1 MKDKKNIFLVIPSF
15 NEAGRLQVTISKAK
29 EYLRPENIV
38 VVDDASKVPEVLPK
52 KSGIWLLRH
61 KLNLGKGAAM
71 RTGAEFAFDQGA
83 DAVIF
88 MDADCQHDPKE
99 IPTFTKHLSEGYD
112 LVFGSRRPGINTP
125 LARFLGKKLT
135 SAYVSVI
142 FGIFITDILSGYRG
156 LSRKAYKLIKWDSDR
171 YAVETEMIA
180 RLSHHKNE
188 LKWIEFPI
196 DTIYIDKYKGM
207 TAIDAI
213 RLLASSIIW
222 KLR

>member
-1 MKDKKNIFLVIPSF
+1 MKIYLVIPSF
-15 NEAGRLQVTISKAK
+15 NEGLRLRDTLAKARK
-29 EYLRPENIV
+29 YLPTENIV
-38 VVDDASKVPEVLPK
+38 VVDDASRKPETLPRG
-52 KSGIWLLRH
+52 SGVWLLRH

-99 IPTFTKHLSEGYD
+99 IPTFTQHLSEGFD

-125 LARFLGKKLT
+125 LTRFLGKKIT

-156 LSRKAYKLIKWDSDR
+156 LTRKAYNLVKWDSDR

-180 RLSHHKNE
+180 RLSHHKKE

-196 DTIYIDKYKGM
+196 DTIYMDKYKGM

-213 RLLASSIIW
+213 RLLFSSIIW